1 MIEIPGSPIVG
12 AAFFGQSPM
21 VVVLTL
27 HRAKFS
33 ISDALRSSMLAAF
46 SKMQGTC
53 QLSLLLRQLRM
64 MYFPT
69 K

>member
-12 AAFFGQSPM
+12 ATFFRQRPM

-27 HRAKFS
+27 HRAKIS
-33 ISDALRSSMLAAF
+33 ISDALRSSMLAKCKELVNYLCF
-46 SKMQGTC
+46 
-53 QLSLLLRQLRM
+53 LRQLRM